1 MTMVGMTPR
10 PYVTLLWSKPSWL
23 EMVWEGAEY
32 GDPTVDDEAL
42 GIDGAEPEEISAG
55 GIS

>member
-1 MTMVGMTPR
+1 MVGMTPR